1 MTTTRTSMGGGSGS
15 GGSAILASEDFVLS
29 SPDDDEYDRLE
40 ESSGDSSMGDS
51 SGSLSALRLGLNLQ
65 PLNTTAAGTRE
76 ISPRDAL
83 ELLEETAHT
92 APPAPRA
99 GGARSG
105 RTASEW

>member
-1 MTTTRTSMGGGSGS
+1 MTTTRTSMG
-15 GGSAILASEDFVLS
+15 ASEDFVLS

-40 ESSGDSSMGDS
+40 ESSGGDSSMGDS